1 MDQDQGVSQ
10 SGESVD
16 SRLTALANKFRTPPE
31 PPKQEAEP
39 QVEQEVQTEAPS
51 EQPATEEVPQEEAPE
66 AQPVEDLAEVDYE
79 GEKLKVPSK
88 IKDALLRQADYTRK
102 TQEIAEKRRVVE
114 DRERTLL
121 QTLQLSE
128 QLAPALGQLQQMDQQ
143 IQFIQQSLTPQLEEQ
158 DPIRFNSMGTKLT
171 LLLNQRYQFAQGLE
185 GHKQKLVEQMTQTR
199 QKAMTEKLADAL
211 PKVQQAIKG
220 FSPEMGKQIA
230 EYAKSNGL
238 SQEEIEQAS
247 FSAPLVI
254 SLWKARE
261 FDRLQAAK
269 PKVTQAVA
277 NLPPVAKPGAR
288 NAQATEQSARLKEAT
303 QQWQKGGGKDADAL
317 AKVLRHRLKG

>member
-1 MDQDQGVSQ
+1 MDEDQGVSQ
-10 SGESVD
+10 SEASVE
-16 SRLTALANKFRTPPE
+16 SRLTALANRLRTPTE
-31 PPKQEAEP
+31 PPKQEAAPEPEP
-39 QVEQEVQTEAPS
+39 QVQPEALS
-51 EQPATEEVPQEEAPE
+51 EQPATEEAPAQEAPE
-66 AQPVEDLAEVDYE
+66 AQPIEDLAEVDYE

-143 IQFIQQSLTPQLEEQ
+143 IQAIQQALTPQLEEG
-158 DPIRFNSMGTKLT
+158 DPLRFNSLGTKLT
-171 LLLNQRYQFAQGLE
+171 MLLNQRQNFAQGLQ
-185 GHKQKLVEQMTQTR
+185 GYQQQLVQQMTQAR
-199 QKAMTEKLADAL
+199 QKALNEKLQDAL

-220 FSPEMGKQIA
+220 FSPETGKQVA
-230 EYAKSNGL
+230 EYAKSSGL
-238 SQEEIEQAS
+238 SQEEIEFAS

-269 PKVTQAVA
+269 PKVQQAVA

-288 NAQATEQSARLKEAT
+288 SAQSTEQGTRLKEAT
-303 QQWQKGGGKDADAL
+303 QEWRKSGGKDADAL
-317 AKVLRHRLKG
+317 ARVLRQRFKG